1 MGLQISSM
9 LETTLAQLEHVVADL
24 LQQNQTLS
32 ENCKQLEQE
41 LRQMREENDNL
52 QLTAL
57 EQEEKQAATRAR
69 LQALLERASASSSA

>member
-1 MGLQISSM
+1 M

-24 LQQNQTLS
+24 LQQNQTLT

-41 LRQMREENDNL
+41 LHQMREENDNL
-52 QLTAL
+52 QLAAL

-69 LQALLERASASSSA
+69 LQALVERASASSLA